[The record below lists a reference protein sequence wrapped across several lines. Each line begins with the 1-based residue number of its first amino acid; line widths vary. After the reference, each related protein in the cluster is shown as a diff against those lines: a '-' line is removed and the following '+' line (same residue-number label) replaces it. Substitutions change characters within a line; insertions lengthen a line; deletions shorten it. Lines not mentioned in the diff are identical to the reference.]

1 MMFERSES
9 AGFSL
14 IEMLVSVSVLLL
26 VIVGPMTVTSRAAK
40 SSAFASEQ
48 VQAFFL
54 AQGGLELSQK
64 MRDDLL
70 LRNFLPT
77 AHANYVANPWYQFTD
92 NSNSG
97 VYRLCYNG
105 GCGLEWASDTA
116 IGSPINCTT
125 ITNCKLN
132 FNPTAARSK
141 YTYSTTGTYEAT
153 PFTRRITFT
162 RVGTNA
168 VEVISSVTWRTGS
181 IIAEQRVDAQTY
193 LYNIYATP

>member
-54 AQGGLELSQK
+54 AQEGLEIAQK

-70 LRNFLPT
+70 LRNFLPV
-77 AHANYVANPWYQFTD
+77 ANGSYVANPWYQFTD
-92 NSNSG
+92 TSNSG
-97 VYRLCYNG
+97 AYRVCYNG
-105 GCGLEWASDTA
+105 GCGLEWASETA
-116 IGSPINCTT
+116 ISTPLNCTT
-125 ITNCKLN
+125 LTNCKLS
-132 FNPTAARSK
+132 FNPAATRSK
-141 YTYSTTGTYEAT
+141 YTYGTYDTT

-168 VEVISSVTWRTGS
+168 VEVISSVTWRTGN